1 MSLQDQKL
9 RSVRSHSM
17 ETATES
23 GYHLISAEELPT
35 GNFPSA
41 SSLSTLLCSDAC
53 PQQILLLQMA
63 GIPVAGSGL
72 FHANAGNKYLWS
84 ISYRCFCYVLVVC
97 V

>member
-35 GNFPSA
+35 EVDEEMVLERLFIRTATS
-41 SSLSTLLCSDAC
+41 C
-53 PQQILLLQMA
+53 LQFHKHD
-63 GIPVAGSGL
+63 ISG
-72 FHANAGNKYLWS
+72 
-84 ISYRCFCYVLVVC
+84 
-97 V
+97 